1 MTARR
6 RGAQVEA
13 LPRRLSY
20 TRPKGEQ
27 LQGILEG
34 VSAARPPG
42 ALLPSERLLAERYG
56 VARATVTQA
65 VEGLVSRGLVY
76 RVHGSGTFVAEP
88 KFRQPLTL
96 TSFTE
101 DMRARGMTPGSVV
114 RSQAVVPASEVVAR
128 HLALVPGSPV
138 VHLERVRTADGEPMA
153 LERTHLPASR
163 LPGLESAALPGAS
176 LLELLGRRRGGRVGG
191 GAGSAPPAR
200 PPGGPSWSRPPSPT
214 PPCTSCWSAAGA
226 SAWPTPTS
234 GPAWSSSP
242 TRRRPA
248 PRSPPRAL
256 PAEAAP
262 LLQAPPDQPA
272 LLFQRLTRDP
282 GGTPVEYVRSLYRG
296 DRYEVHTRLERPSRI
311 DGAAA

>member
-27 LQGILEG
+27 LQEILEG
-34 VSAARPPG
+34 VIAALQPG

-65 VEGLVSRGLVY
+65 VEGLVSRGLAYRVHGSGPFGGARRPVPQGVGGLAPRGLVY

-101 DMRARGMTPGSVV
+101 DIRARGMTPGSVV
-114 RSQAVVPASEVVAR
+114 RNHAVVPASEVVAR

-138 VHLERVRTADGEPMA
+138 
-153 LERTHLPASR
+153 
-163 LPGLESAALPGAS
+163 
-176 LLELLGRRRGGRVGG
+176 
-191 GAGSAPPAR
+191 
-200 PPGGPSWSRPPSPT
+200 
-214 PPCTSCWSAAGA
+214 
-226 SAWPTPTS
+226 
-234 GPAWSSSP
+234 
-242 TRRRPA
+242 
-248 PRSPPRAL
+248 
-256 PAEAAP
+256 
-262 LLQAPPDQPA
+262 
-272 LLFQRLTRDP
+272 
-282 GGTPVEYVRSLYRG
+282 
-296 DRYEVHTRLERPSRI
+296 
-311 DGAAA
+311 

>member
-13 LPRRLSY
+13 LPRELSY

-27 LQGILEG
+27 LQEILEG
-34 VSAARPPG
+34 VIAALQPG

-65 VEGLVSRGLVY
+65 VEGLASRGLVY

-128 HLALVPGSPV
+128 HLAIVPGSPV
-138 VHLERVRTADGEPMA
+138 VHLERA
-153 LERTHLPASR
+153 HLPAHR
-163 LPGLESAALPGAS
+163 LPGLESADLTDAS
-176 LLELLGRRRGGRVGG
+176 LYELLERTWDVRV
-191 GAGSAPPAR
+191 ADADQWASVVR
-200 PPGGPSWSRPPSPT
+200 L
-214 PPCTSCWSAAGA
+214 TSD
-226 SAWPTPTS
+226 
-234 GPAWSSSP
+234 
-242 TRRRPA
+242 
-248 PRSPPRAL
+248 
-256 PAEAAP
+256 EAAI
-262 LLQAPPDQPA
+262 LQVDADQPA

-282 GGTPVEYVRSLYRG
+282 AGVPIEYVRSLYRG
-296 DRYEVHTRLERPSRI
+296 DRYEVHTRLERRN
-311 DGAAA
+311 G

>member
-6 RGAQVEA
+6 RGTQVEA
-13 LPRRLSY
+13 LPRKLSY
-20 TRPKGEQ
+20 ARPKGEQ
-27 LQGILEG
+27 LQEILEG
-34 VSAARPPG
+34 VIAALEPG

-138 VHLERVRTADGEPMA
+138 VHLERAPADRPVRRVAAVAELVTGNDGRARAIPLRTAGSTTGLSATGHVPRWANRLDPSVLLAFEP
-153 LERTHLPASR
+153 THLA
-163 LPGLESAALPGAS
+163 
-176 LLELLGRRRGGRVGG
+176 GRV
-191 GAGSAPPAR
+191 R
-200 PPGGPSWSRPPSPT
+200 VL
-214 PPCTSCWSAAGA
+214 C
-226 SAWPTPTS
+226 
-234 GPAWSSSP
+234 
-242 TRRRPA
+242 
-248 PRSPPRAL
+248 PRSR
-256 PAEAAP
+256 
-262 LLQAPPDQPA
+262 
-272 LLFQRLTRDP
+272 TR
-282 GGTPVEYVRSLYRG
+282 
-296 DRYEVHTRLERPSRI
+296 
-311 DGAAA
+311 